1 MAKVIGVM
9 LTILGG
15 LATLGN
21 LFLYLNSSAFLP
33 YNPSAPTMGLR
44 DVGLSLGVV
53 FFGIMLL
60 AGIALIRFSS
70 EPNIK

>member
-1 MAKVIGVM
+1 MAKVLGVM

-33 YNPSAPTMGLR
+33 YNPSSPVLGLR
-44 DVGLSLGVV
+44 DVGLSFQIV
-53 FFGIMLL
+53 FFALVFLGGILL
-60 AGIALIRFSS
+60 LKYSS
-70 EPNIK
+70 EPESK